1 IEENSVKNKLE
12 DLNNHLFAQLE
23 RLSDE
28 SISGEQLETEI
39 RRAKSVSDISTQ
51 VINNGKLVLDIHKAL
66 SNQDID
72 SLPKYLGGQ
81 K

>member
-1 IEENSVKNKLE
+1 MKNKLE